1 MAKKSQHSTHVR
13 RPWSIA
19 SLLRKEERDWFKS
32 NDLRRRLRFHWF
44 AREVLKGGEHPI
56 RYAFGLSALFVL
68 AVCLGGF
75 IPEDWFSGYS
85 SWGTPEQLTYFT
97 SLWAVQATIA
107 ALVYPFIIAF
117 VALFLD
123 RRPSSKALLQI
134 YLLDSGGLTAGLS
147 SLFLVLAMAVQYV
160 MLSTYS
166 LVRAMTWVA
175 IDSVWFVYNVVLT
188 IWFLFRT
195 VEFLHSDFQMEVV
208 RRYAANVALPRE
220 IANLLR
226 FQLFANAQKKGW
238 IPGPEYLDVESEGQP
253 QVLMRSFG
261 LRMGE
266 VSVQRNLVEQSRL
279 TNVLYWPLRLAVAG
293 WQKKARKKQPV
304 HVSGLP
310 NKPKSPLLIFALLP
324 GGIYEA
330 EVVLARVE
338 GEPKLSLWQR
348 VFVWTSFW
356 FMPLRFEHRHV
367 TSAEILADLETDARV
382 SAGSGDVAEF
392 EQGYSR
398 VTEMHRTLLGA
409 SLVKSDEGNV
419 GSWAMIPDVFKF
431 PDRPVHE
438 LWANTY
444 RSLFDAAGSLLPQEI
459 RPIRRLC
466 HVVEHLH
473 GSELQQSPVE
483 IRARVLLLPTLL
495 MYSLGN
501 WWSQHV
507 EEQGVLQHGPN
518 EMALLRPPLQGAY
531 EETLLHFVGG
541 WDSAKEILADFP
553 NRNGKFVWE
562 NAKDLLKLNVTHVNY
577 TCLMLLRAVAR
588 GDQAAAEWLADVISK
603 WGGDASSYDLVPS
616 VLYRKS
622 DFITIEGVS
631 QEWSV
636 VEQSLGLDDN
646 DRRFIGQD
654 KSGLQRHVCLAALR
668 NYWRDIRFLTLE
680 ILLSWAAREE
690 SKLSERSLAVY
701 VATGLLTGRQWRG
714 GGQTKEPLSE
724 LTASNYLTA
733 KARQYGAN
741 SSYRQGYVAQ
751 LDTFVESAKD
761 ILRPDMVPG
770 RVYSY
775 SGADDVESLQ
785 DAQLIIFVILSAAE
799 WRLGEPLRRQLAIW
813 TSSNFQPTELVKHR
827 AEAMKQRLDE
837 VGDAL
842 CPELIDRLLSQMG
855 KPHRRPEGIARTRN
869 AIDTLLNEIAGL
881 QSDAVANAQVSAQ
894 RLKEIEEAA
903 SEQGF
908 SRDTGEFPLQ
918 LFSSMAYEDAPQ
930 EPFTLVISNLRK
942 GELTDVEMAQ
952 RAVNERESY
961 AEAVANHVGAL
972 LLWDVIRQSEVR
984 DVVAPDADAY
994 WIALKDEA
1002 KKLKEI
1008 GLTPLLILDNPTRP
1022 DWVWEWEHPD
1032 RDSAYPRPSD
1042 LAIRHE
1048 QEARGDGYVG
1058 DFNEIAVFS
1067 GAVSPGES
1075 LLLAREA
1082 FSSVT
1087 FKSYRTN
1094 VFVKAEV
1101 SEVAESKTLIDLRL
1115 TFERSVKVGHN
1126 QIVRIRYDLENATS
1140 QTTEMDRTTDNP
1152 RKKPNAL

>member
-1 MAKKSQHSTHVR
+1 MAKKSQQSTHVK

-19 SLLRKEERDWFKS
+19 SLLRKEERDWFRS
-32 NDLRRRLRFHWF
+32 NDLRRRLRHHWF
-44 AREVLKGGEHPI
+44 DREVLKGGEHPI
-56 RYAFGLSALFVL
+56 RYAFALSALLVL
-68 AVCLGGF
+68 VIVLRYV
-75 IPEDWFSGYS
+75 IPEDWFVGYWS
-85 SWGTPEQLTYFT
+85 SWDAAEQLSYFT

-117 VALFLD
+117 VTLLLA
-123 RRPSSKALLQI
+123 RRPSSKAFLQI
-134 YLLDSGGLTAGLS
+134 YLVDSGGLAAGLS
-147 SLFLVLAMAVQYV
+147 SLFLVLSMAVQYV

-166 LVRAMTWVA
+166 LGQAMPWVA
-175 IDSVWFVYNVVLT
+175 VDSVWFVYNVMLT

-195 VEFLHSDFQMEVV
+195 VEFLRPDFQMEVV
-208 RRYAANVALPRE
+208 KRYAANVALPRE

-226 FQLFANAQKKGW
+226 FQFFATAQKKGW
-238 IPGPEYLDVESEGQP
+238 TPGPEYLDDASKGQP
-253 QVLMRSFG
+253 QVVMHSFG
-261 LRMGE
+261 FNMGE
-266 VSVQRNLVEQSRL
+266 VSVERYLPERSRL
-279 TNVLYWPLRLAVAG
+279 TNVFYWPLRLAVAG
-293 WQKKARKKQPV
+293 WLKKASKQPPAQA
-304 HVSGLP
+304 SGPLD
-310 NKPKSPLLIFALLP
+310 KSKSPLLVLPVLP
-324 GGIYEA
+324 GSTYEA
-330 EVVLARVE
+330 EVVLARVD
-338 GEPKLSLWQR
+338 GGPKLSLLQR
-348 VFVWTSFW
+348 MFVRMSFW
-356 FMPLRFEHRHV
+356 FTPLRLERRHV
-367 TSAEILADLETDARV
+367 SSAEILSDLETDARV
-382 SAGSGDVAEF
+382 SAGSGDVAAF
-392 EQGYSR
+392 EEAYGR
-398 VTEMHRTLLGA
+398 VTEMHETLLGA
-409 SLVKSDEGNV
+409 SLGIADDGSV
-419 GSWAMIPDVFKF
+419 GSWALIPNVLKF

-438 LWANTY
+438 YWANTY
-444 RSLFDAAGSLLPQEI
+444 RSLFDAAASLLPKES
-459 RPIRRLC
+459 RPIRQLC
-466 HVVEHLH
+466 HIVQHLD
-473 GSELQQSPVE
+473 GPELQRSPVE
-483 IRARVLLLPTLL
+483 IRERVLLLPTQLL
-495 MYSLGN
+495 YSLGN
-501 WWSQHV
+501 WWSQRL

-531 EETLLHFVGG
+531 EETFLHFVGG
-541 WDSAKEILADFP
+541 WDSARRVLAKFP
-553 NRNGKFVWE
+553 DRDHKFIWE
-562 NAKDLLKLNVTHVNY
+562 NAKNLLKLNVRHINQ
-577 TCLMLLRAVAR
+577 TCLMLLAAVAR

-603 WGGDASSYDLVPS
+603 WGGNASSYDQKPS

-631 QEWSV
+631 QEWSA

-668 NYWRDIRFLTLE
+668 NYWCDIRLLSLE

-733 KARQYGAN
+733 KARQYGAD

-751 LDTFVESAKD
+751 LDGFVESAKN

-813 TSSNFQPTELVKHR
+813 TSSNFQSTELVKHR

-842 CPELIDRLLSQMG
+842 CPELVDRLLSQMG
-855 KPHRRPEGIARTRN
+855 KPHTRPEGIARTRN

-908 SRDTGEFPLQ
+908 SKDTGEFPLQ
-918 LFSSMAYEDAPQ
+918 LFSSIAYEDAPQ

-961 AEAVANHVGAL
+961 AEAVANAVGVL
-972 LLWDVIRQSEVR
+972 LLSDVIRKSEVR
-984 DVVAPDADAY
+984 DVFAPDATTY
-994 WIALKDEA
+994 WSALKEEA
-1002 KKLKEI
+1002 KALKEL
-1008 GLTPLLILDNPTRP
+1008 GLTPVLILDNPTRP
-1022 DWVWEWEHPD
+1022 DWVWEWEYPSQD
-1032 RDSAYPRPSD
+1032 GAYPRPPD
-1042 LAIRHE
+1042 LVIRHE
-1048 QEARGDGYVG
+1048 EGRGDGYVA
-1058 DFNEIAVFS
+1058 DFNDIQVFS
-1067 GAVSPGES
+1067 GAVVLGES
-1075 LLLAREA
+1075 LLFAREA

-1087 FKSYRTN
+1087 VRKYRDN
-1094 VFVKAEV
+1094 VFVKADA
-1101 SEVAESKTLIDLRL
+1101 SEVAGSRTLVDLRL
-1115 TFERSVKVGHN
+1115 TLERRVRVEHK
-1126 QIVRIRYDLENATS
+1126 QIVRIRYEVTNS
-1140 QTTEMDRTTDNP
+1140 ISGVNG
-1152 RKKPNAL
+1152 